1 MYWQEKTRCV
11 WSRFAVHWT
20 DFRNFDAL
28 TSHGGLLYDGCK
40 IDSVFV
46 ATTAGALA
54 RVGVTAHCRNDVG
67 PTVAVV
73 ADCRNDAGQTAA
85 DIALS
90 LDQPALVNML
100 TSAGSGLWNA
110 VSDRLKS
117 WRGPQVM
124 GSIPILSLFSLSSS
138 LCRHPSVFHP
148 HFIHFLP

>member
-1 MYWQEKTRCV
+1 MHWQEKTRCV

-28 TSHGGLLYDGCK
+28 TSHGGLLYDGRK

-54 RVGVTAHCRNDVG
+54 RVGVT
-67 PTVAVV
+67 

-138 LCRHPSVFHP
+138 LCRHPSLFHP
-148 HFIHFLP
+148 RFIHFLP